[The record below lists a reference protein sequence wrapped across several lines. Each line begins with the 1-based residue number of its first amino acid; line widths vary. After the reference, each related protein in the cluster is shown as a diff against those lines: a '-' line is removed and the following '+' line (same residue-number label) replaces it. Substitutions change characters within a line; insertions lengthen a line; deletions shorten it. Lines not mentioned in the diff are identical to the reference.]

1 MRRRAAFIP
10 LAALSALVILLPTR
24 ECQAGGLI
32 PITFD
37 QTQPFIAATDGSL
50 SYNASTGDFNVQA
63 TGLFYLSNDLPG
75 ERFQVPLD
83 GGQAT
88 IDLTLD
94 QNGNL
99 LGPGTLTVTGGID
112 FDQDGTDDATG
123 TLLTGSVTAFG
134 AAGPGPAPW
143 EFDGLFN
150 VTGGGPEPGVDPP
163 ERRRHVQQPVQ
174 LGGARGIRPGRR
186 AAGQRHPG
194 GLRVGLLGEH
204 VKNLPA
210 GQAIP
215 EPSSGALGTIAL
227 AGVAGWWR
235 WRLRTGRSTR
245 RTPVS
250 LKSSVGDTPRPRRD
264 PRNLGTRGP
273 AQDGIPIQSMP
284 GQSVPRPHLDR
295 PDRHPGSR
303 RRGMRDVAPRF
314 EPALPA
320 LMS

>member
-1 MRRRAAFIP
+1 MIHRSGWRRPCAFIP

-75 ERFQVPLD
+75 GAFQVPLD

-99 LGPGTLTVTGGID
+99 LGRGTLTVTGGID
-112 FDQDGTDDATG
+112 FDQDGQDDATG

-143 EFDGLFN
+143 EFDGLFD
-150 VTGGGPEPGVDPP
+150 VTGGALSQASIPLSGGGTFSNLFNTGEPGGFDLVV
-163 ERRRHVQQPVQ
+163 EQQVSGI
-174 LGGARGIRPGRR
+174 LGDF
-186 AAGQRHPG
+186 AADFSGNT
-194 GLRVGLLGEH
+194 L
-204 VKNLPA
+204 KNFPA
-210 GQAIP
+210 GLAIP

-235 WRLRTGRSTR
+235 WRLRTGRS
-245 RTPVS
+245 
-250 LKSSVGDTPRPRRD
+250 
-264 PRNLGTRGP
+264 
-273 AQDGIPIQSMP
+273 
-284 GQSVPRPHLDR
+284 
-295 PDRHPGSR
+295 R
-303 RRGMRDVAPRF
+303 RRRPSR
-314 EPALPA
+314 
-320 LMS
+320 